1 MVKMGKNG
9 TLGLR
14 RKYVEKS
21 RGLLGDQFLILFFVS
36 KAKVP
41 LCKLLDCLVL
51 ESYIALTFM
60 YSTYYSVFEIF
71 FRFL

>member
-1 MVKMGKNG
+1 MTRSDYVEN
-9 TLGLR
+9 
-14 RKYVEKS
+14 VEKS

-60 YSTYYSVFEIF
+60 YSTYCSVFEIF
-71 FRFL
+71 FASFRMI